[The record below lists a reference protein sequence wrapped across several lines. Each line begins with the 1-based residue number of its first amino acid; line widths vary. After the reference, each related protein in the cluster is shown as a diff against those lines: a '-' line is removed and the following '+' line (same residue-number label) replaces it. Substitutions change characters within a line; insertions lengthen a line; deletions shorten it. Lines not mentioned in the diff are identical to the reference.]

1 MDTPR
6 AGVFVLFVLVVPVSC
21 EGFFTGPV
29 VCYFLDAF
37 LMLYCI
43 VATALFFRE
52 KFSVRFTIDQPDDI
66 GGIYQE
72 LERPGDDDA
81 YQVLETSRGRVRP
94 HPLIDLVIRFTLSTL
109 ILIMLVFISRKR
121 VERKRG
127 LGQTKPRGG
136 KWTPMSL

>member
-81 YQVLETSRGRVRP
+81 YQVLETSRGR
-94 HPLIDLVIRFTLSTL
+94 
-109 ILIMLVFISRKR
+109 K
-121 VERKRG
+121 K
-127 LGQTKPRGG
+127 GG
-136 KWTPMSL
+136 KKKRSRSNQAQGREMDTYESVTPSTSAATAFPPPPLSPR